1 MPRTSVTRC
10 PGGVVHTC
18 TLDHPA
24 ALGNFLDR
32 GFKVFKEELGV
43 KVGERYVSQPQ
54 IVPFEDS
61 IGTVT
66 RAHQRPGSDFGES
79 QSQPPL
85 PILVELIGVH
95 PTGNG

>member
-1 MPRTSVTRC
+1 MLTDAIDRAWVFGTQRVWL
-10 PGGVVHTC
+10 HTC

-24 ALGNFLDR
+24 ALGNYLAR

-61 IGTVT
+61 IGTET
-66 RAHQRPGSDFGES
+66 RAHQWPGSDFGES
-79 QSQPPL
+79 Q
-85 PILVELIGVH
+85 G
-95 PTGNG
+95 